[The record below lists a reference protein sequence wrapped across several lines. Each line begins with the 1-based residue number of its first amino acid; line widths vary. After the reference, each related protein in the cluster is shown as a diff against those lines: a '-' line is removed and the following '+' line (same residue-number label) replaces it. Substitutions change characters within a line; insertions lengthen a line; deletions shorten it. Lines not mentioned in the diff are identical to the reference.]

1 MAKRNVGVATGLSGP
16 PLGAQ
21 VEANELVYR
30 IINVEGDVQDGHVSL
45 EQYPVVAGTPLLY
58 VRVEDFVATWALADP
73 RAVVELH
80 SGWPA
85 FRSSQTELGRI
96 LRGKGCILTG
106 LGILTELL
114 DESSSA
120 VAKLA
125 VHTKPIR
132 RVVATG
138 HHAVA
143 EVHLAPETTNVK
155 RMTDKELAA
164 ASPEEVAAMVEV
176 KLEPPAVGLRFFWFP

>member
-1 MAKRNVGVATGLSGP
+1 MGLGRPEGCGGVAFGLACVP
-16 PLGAQ
+16 F
-21 VEANELVYR
+21 
-30 IINVEGDVQDGHVSL
+30 ITDGTRTH
-45 EQYPVVAGTPLLY
+45 
-58 VRVEDFVATWALADP
+58 F
-73 RAVVELH
+73 
-80 SGWPA
+80 
-85 FRSSQTELGRI
+85 
-96 LRGKGCILTG
+96 
-106 LGILTELL
+106 TELL

-155 RMTDKELAA
+155 CMTDKELAA

-176 KLEPPAVGLRFFWFP
+176 NLEPPLAGLRFFWLP